1 MVFMKE
7 NTEKLG
13 EVMQTNERKIIIVGL
28 GAKLNLFH
36 EPYWE
41 QIGIYYYCFLWWPL
55 GTASDSSTK
64 CDV

>member
-13 EVMQTNERKIIIVGL
+13 EVVQTNERKIIIVGL
-28 GAKLNLFH
+28 GAKLNLFD

-41 QIGIYYYCFLWWPL
+41 
-55 GTASDSSTK
+55 
-64 CDV
+64 